1 MSISDSY
8 AQPGGTFYF
17 TEELELRSYEKRIL
31 TIPEQVS
38 ELKSAKMIIESDDAA
53 AKFLSRVEYYRFR
66 GYSFQ
71 FYDNSKKEYK
81 ENTKFSDIVAICDF
95 DAELS
100 HLLFA
105 MLSSI
110 EVSLRSR
117 LVDALLTYKEDTLIL
132 YDPAIFDDKKN
143 YWSNNGSLSQEIARS
158 SDVFIKHNFD
168 KHDGNVPVWAAV
180 EIMSFGTLSKTIKN
194 LKTGTDSVY
203 SKLAEY
209 YKYPTAAGNMARPAK
224 KLLASWI
231 QSCVILRN
239 ICAHNSRIYNRTLNT
254 VPELL
259 AVDRLTPDPKYNG
272 IYQTILAMKYLRP
285 SDDQWAAFADRLT
298 ALISKY
304 SAVIEMRRLNFP
316 QDWHEHFTI

>member
-1 MSISDSY
+1 M
-8 AQPGGTFYF
+8 
-17 TEELELRSYEKRIL
+17 RSYEKRIL

-38 ELKSAKMIIESDDAA
+38 ELKSAKMIIESDDVA

-194 LKTGTDSVY
+194 LKTGCHCPGRESFDFSKHCMEQSETVSGRKCLQQGYLRIRIPQRGVY
-203 SKLAEY
+203 SERERIPIPGSVHHPGRSRDCSDGVPAFYKRRAELHTDRPEAGCPA
-209 YKYPTAAGNMARPAK
+209 YPAAEQRMQTAAKAEADCA
-224 KLLASWI
+224 ASW
-231 QSCVILRN
+231 
-239 ICAHNSRIYNRTLNT
+239 RT
-254 VPELL
+254 
-259 AVDRLTPDPKYNG
+259 KG
-272 IYQTILAMKYLRP
+272 
-285 SDDQWAAFADRLT
+285 
-298 ALISKY
+298 
-304 SAVIEMRRLNFP
+304 RR
-316 QDWHEHFTI
+316 